1 MPKQLVRVGSMKLNK
16 NLFLKRII
24 ALKTATKI
32 EERKREIYCFSSE
45 MYIYYHLLS
54 IGRIKDQILTSKH
67 AACAQEPLQIIELV
81 HNLIFIQLT
90 SSNLDEKHHNKKK
103 MKGSNFQTTGIEQ
116 DYIKD

>member
-90 SSNLDEKHHNKKK
+90 SSNLDEKHHKKKK

>member
-1 MPKQLVRVGSMKLNK
+1 MKLNK

-81 HNLIFIQLT
+81 HNLTVDLIKFGRET
-90 SSNLDEKHHNKKK
+90 SQEKKNE
-103 MKGSNFQTTGIEQ
+103 GEQ
-116 DYIKD
+116 FSDNRN